1 MEKEDNI
8 ANKKYVTSRLDWCLT
23 QVKLEAYSETFRLRH
38 IMECDL
44 LKWKDEV
51 EDVCIGAK
59 KEQEIDLKLRQVY
72 KSRN

>member
-1 MEKEDNI
+1 MSVV
-8 ANKKYVTSRLDWCLT
+8 VT
-23 QVKLEAYSETFRLRH
+23 QEKLEAYSETFRLRH

-59 KEQEIDLKLRQVY
+59 KEQEIDLKLRQV
-72 KSRN
+72 